1 MREISRLCSEKAVSG
16 KHETKPRPMAK
27 GQVEGG
33 NALRAARAAEIDAA
47 SHRPTA
53 AQKQQQI
60 AELEERA
67 ELFGDPVKQSAQA
80 KVLERKWLRFLL
92 VHGEAYKFVARV
104 GPTVELVEH
113 FVAYAFCTRDS
124 VSAIGREGLGDSF
137 ELQIRYMLA
146 KFVFVALK

>member
-1 MREISRLCSEKAVSG
+1 MG
-16 KHETKPRPMAK
+16 K

-33 NALRAARAAEIDAA
+33 KALQAARAAELDAA

-67 ELFGDPVKQSAQA
+67 VLFGDPVKQSAQA

-92 VHGEAYKFVARV
+92 VHGTCRSDRRA
-104 GPTVELVEH
+104 G
-113 FVAYAFCTRDS
+113 
-124 VSAIGREGLGDSF
+124 
-137 ELQIRYMLA
+137 
-146 KFVFVALK
+146 

>member
-1 MREISRLCSEKAVSG
+1 
-16 KHETKPRPMAK
+16 MAE

-33 NALRAARAAEIDAA
+33 KALRATRAAEIDAA

-92 VHGEAYKFVARV
+92 VHGEAYKFVALCGEGV
-104 GPTVELVEH
+104 LHYSNVACGNFLPYHALSAPCLV
-113 FVAYAFCTRDS
+113 R
-124 VSAIGREGLGDSF
+124 
-137 ELQIRYMLA
+137 
-146 KFVFVALK
+146 

>member
-1 MREISRLCSEKAVSG
+1 
-16 KHETKPRPMAK
+16 MAK

-33 NALRAARAAEIDAA
+33 KALRAARAAEIDAA

-80 KVLERKWLRFLL
+80 KYIKEIRNSTCDENLQL
-92 VHGEAYKFVARV
+92 V
-104 GPTVELVEH
+104 
-113 FVAYAFCTRDS
+113 DS
-124 VSAIGREGLGDSF
+124 RE
-137 ELQIRYMLA
+137 
-146 KFVFVALK
+146 